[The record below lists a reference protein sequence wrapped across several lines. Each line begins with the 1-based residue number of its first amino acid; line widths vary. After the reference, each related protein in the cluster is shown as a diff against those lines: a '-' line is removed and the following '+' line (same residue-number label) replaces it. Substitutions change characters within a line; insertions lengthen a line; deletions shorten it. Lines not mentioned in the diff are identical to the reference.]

1 MVYAQTRAGQEQTRS
16 LPFQHKRLMKPGFI
30 LFVGTLG
37 LLCID
42 PSLAAQ
48 ATQGPPAASSS
59 VPSVSAADAQPA
71 VHSSTLSLA
80 DAEAR
85 ALQNHPR
92 VAAETLR
99 AQAAGKR
106 VQQTRSAYFP
116 QLAGNL
122 TAVKANGDT
131 AVAAGAVTTSS
142 TSTRVAGGFT
152 LTQLVTDFGRTHEL
166 VRSSQLAAQAAGQ
179 HTEDVKQ
186 QILRDLDAAYFAT
199 EAAESVRGTAQAVL
213 TFRKT
218 SLRQLTA
225 LAQSQL
231 RSTLDVQFAQVLVS
245 EAQMAVVQADSSVQE
260 ARAQLAAAMGEDTMA
275 DYMLV
280 EQPQPPLLDD
290 DVNVYIREAINT
302 RADLKA
308 LQLQAQAAQQFAKS
322 ESKLSYP
329 DISLLGTAGEV
340 PQRDHTLEQNYG
352 AAGINIHVPVFN
364 GGLYSGRA
372 AEARLRAQADTRDV
386 SNLSLEITRDVRTRW
401 AQARD
406 AYLQIQVAQDLV
418 EQTSVALRLAQARY
432 DAGLGS
438 IVELNQAE
446 LSQTSALITAAGA
459 RFQYLG
465 SRAALNYSLGIL
477 R

>member
-1 MVYAQTRAGQEQTRS
+1 MK
-16 LPFQHKRLMKPGFI
+16 LPAL
-30 LFVGTLG
+30 LFLGWLG
-37 LLCID
+37 LFSGA
-42 PSLAAQ
+42 PALAEQ
-48 ATQGPPAASSS
+48 AKHDAA
-59 VPSVSAADAQPA
+59 PDTRPA
-71 VHSSTLSLA
+71 VHGPALSLA

-85 ALQNHPR
+85 GLHNQPR
-92 VAAETLR
+92 LAAETLR
-99 AQAAGKR
+99 AQAAGKQI
-106 VQQTRSAYFP
+106 QQTRSAYFP
-116 QLAGNL
+116 QLTGNL
-122 TAVKANGDT
+122 TAVEANGDT

-152 LTQLVTDFGRTHEL
+152 LTQLVTDFGRTREL
-166 VRSSQLAAQAAGQ
+166 VRSSKFTAQAAGQ
-179 HTEDVKQ
+179 HTEDVRQ
-186 QILRDLDAAYFAT
+186 QIVRDVDQAYFAT

-213 TFRKT
+213 AFRNT

-260 ARAQLAAAMGEDTMA
+260 ARAQLAATMGEDTVP
-275 DYMLV
+275 DYVLA
-280 EQPQPPLLDD
+280 EQPQPPLLED

-302 RADLKA
+302 RPDLKA
-308 LQLQAQAAQQFAKS
+308 LQLQAQAAQQFAKAQT
-322 ESKLSYP
+322 KLNYP

-340 PQRDHTLEQNYG
+340 PVRDHTLEPNYG
-352 AAGINIHVPVFN
+352 AAGINIHVPVLN

-372 AEARLRAQADTRDV
+372 AEARLRAQAVTRDV
-386 SNLSLEITRDVRTRW
+386 SSLSLEITRDVRTRW

-406 AYLQIQVAQDLV
+406 AYLQIKVAQDLV
-418 EQTSVALRLAQARY
+418 DQTGVALRLAQARY

-459 RFQYLG
+459 RFNYL
-465 SRAALNYSLGIL
+465 STRAALNYSLGVL